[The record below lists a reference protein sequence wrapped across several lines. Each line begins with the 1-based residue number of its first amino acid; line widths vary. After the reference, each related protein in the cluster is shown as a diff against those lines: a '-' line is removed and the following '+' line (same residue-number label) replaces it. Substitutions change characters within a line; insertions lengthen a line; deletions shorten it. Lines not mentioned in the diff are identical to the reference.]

1 MNHLIAPSMLASD
14 FGNLKL
20 EVEMVNNSKA
30 DWLHL
35 DVMDGT
41 FVPNISFG
49 IPIIKAIN
57 KHATKPLD
65 VHLMIQHPEKYNEDF
80 KNAGANILTVHFEAC
95 THLHRTISAI
105 KHHDMKAGIA
115 INPHTPPSML
125 TDIAID
131 IDVACI
137 MSVNPGFGGQSFIEN
152 TYNKIRQLHQIRS
165 QSKSNFLIQIDGGV
179 NKQNANKLVEN
190 GADILVAGSSVF
202 KSENPTA
209 TISKLKY
216 INSHNPINN

>member
-65 VHLMIQHPEKYNEDF
+65 VHLMIQHPEKYIEDF

-202 KSENPTA
+202 KSNNPTD